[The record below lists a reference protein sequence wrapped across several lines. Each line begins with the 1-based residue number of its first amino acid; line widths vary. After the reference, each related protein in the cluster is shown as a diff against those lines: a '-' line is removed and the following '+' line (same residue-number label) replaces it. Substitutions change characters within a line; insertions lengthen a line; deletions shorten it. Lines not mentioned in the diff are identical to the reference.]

1 VRGVKRGVLVF
12 LLALQRLAWGA
23 GPVIGK
29 VEVVGGTTVS
39 QETVEY
45 YLGVAEGDPYDPQTI
60 AKNFH
65 RFWDSGL
72 LEDLKV
78 EVEELGEGKVKL
90 IVTVKERAKVTEF
103 EFKGNKKLATSTLK
117 EKLDTA
123 GISLRRNVPLR
134 TSELSRIRRTLL
146 EEYAKE
152 GYLSATVEPVV
163 EPVGPNTVKVTF
175 VVDEGAKVRIG
186 EIRFEGN
193 QVFTDA
199 RLRRA
204 MKKIKERS
212 LLRPWGKKIIW
223 NKENWGED
231 SENLK
236 KLYLN
241 HGYKD
246 VVIGEP
252 RVELVAKNPE
262 APTQAKKKYT
272 TVVTIPV
279 EEGRQYRMVSLRIEG
294 ATVFPEEKLRKLYE
308 LKLPSVYNY
317 SQVEAGNE
325 AVRTLYQ
332 SKGYIYAYTNQV
344 LLTREGTED
353 ELDVVVRVYEGD
365 RWRLGRLEFSGNTKT
380 QDKVLRREFRLFEGD
395 FMNMTA
401 FKRSVFKVNQLG
413 YFKLT
418 EDPVAFDFDAERKLV
433 NVTIKGQEVGRTDIQ
448 FGAGYSELDRFF
460 LQFMFNT
467 RNFLGRGETLGVSVQ
482 SGTRADTY
490 SLSFSEPYFLDK
502 RQFVGG
508 SIYKTNYDLLTQQR
522 DAKGLSAIW
531 GVNIGDF
538 STFSLSYG
546 YEDVFAKFAVVRTVP
561 AGGEPR
567 GPHRRPLP
575 PPYKDIPAPALY
587 FEQATGVTSAFT
599 PAFGFDSRDDPF
611 DPNQG
616 WSSFVRVRTAGG
628 ILGGDFNYVRPEAGV
643 SVFYPASRRVILA
656 ANLEGGYIRPFAGS
670 RIPLYDRYFLGGER
684 SLRGFSYYSVVP
696 RKANGEF
703 FLTPNGS
710 RMGGDRYLQLNLEYQ
725 IKLGGPLK
733 LIFFSDIGNTWHEQQ
748 GWQLGLLR
756 YSAGAELRI
765 TLPIFQAPL
774 RFIYGV
780 NLKPF
785 PDEKRTDFQFSIGS
799 TF

>member
-1 VRGVKRGVLVF
+1 MRGVKRGVLVF

-23 GPVIGK
+23 GPVTGK

-522 DAKGLSAIW
+522 HAKGLSAIW

>member
-1 VRGVKRGVLVF
+1 MRGVKRGVLVF
-12 LLALQRLAWGA
+12 LLALHRLAWGA

>member
-1 VRGVKRGVLVF
+1 MKWALGLWLVVLVPG
-12 LLALQRLAWGA
+12 LWASPPVVKEIRVEGGA
-23 GPVIGK
+23 
-29 VEVVGGTTVS
+29 TVN
-39 QETVEY
+39 EDTVEY
-45 YLGVAEGDPYDPQTI
+45 YLGVGVGDPFDEASI
-60 AKNFH
+60 AKNFR
-65 RFWDSGL
+65 RFWESGL
-72 LEDLKV
+72 LEDLRV
-78 EVEELGEGKVKL
+78 EVEDLPDGNVRL
-90 IVTVKERAKVTEF
+90 IVTVKERAKVTEYDF
-103 EFKGNKKLATSTLK
+103 RGNKKISTSTIK

-123 GISLRRNVPLR
+123 GVSLRRNVPLR
-134 TSELSRIRRTLL
+134 QSELNRIRRTLL

-152 GYLSATVEPVV
+152 GYLSASVEPVV
-163 EPVGPNTVKVTF
+163 EPVGPNQVKVTF
-175 VVDEGAKVRIG
+175 RIDEGAKVRIG

-193 QVFTDA
+193 QVFSDA

-212 LLRPWGKKIIW
+212 WVRPWGKKIIW
-223 NKENWGED
+223 NQENWGED

-241 HGYKD
+241 HGYRD

-252 RVELVAKNPE
+252 RVELVAKNPD
-262 APTQAKKKYT
+262 APTQAKKKFT

-279 EEGRQYRMVSLRIEG
+279 QEGRQYRMASLRIEG
-294 ATVFPEEKLRKLYE
+294 GTVFEEEKLRKLYE
-308 LKLPSVYNY
+308 VKLGSVYNY

-325 AVRTLYQ
+325 AVRTLYH
-332 SKGYIYAYTNQV
+332 SRGYIYAYTSQI
-344 LLTREGTED
+344 LQTREGTDD
-353 ELDVVVRVYEGD
+353 ELDVVIQIYEGD
-365 RWRLGRLEFSGNTKT
+365 RWRLGRLEFTGNSKT

-395 FMNMTA
+395 WMNMTA
-401 FKRSVFKVNQLG
+401 FKRSLFKVNQLG

-418 EDPVAFDFDAERKLV
+418 EDPVSFDFDQENRLV

-467 RNFLGRGETLGVSVQ
+467 RNFMGRGETLGVAVQ

-502 RQFVGG
+502 RMFIGG
-508 SIYKTNYDLLTQQR
+508 SIYKTAYDLLTQNR
-522 DAKGLSAIW
+522 DAKGVSAIW
-531 GVNIGDF
+531 GVSVGDF
-538 STFSLSYG
+538 ATFSLSYG
-546 YEDVFAKFAVVRTVP
+546 FEDVFAKFAVVRTVP

-567 GPHRRPLP
+567 IPHRRPLP
-575 PPYKDIPAPALY
+575 PPYPDMPAPSIYYETAS
-587 FEQATGVTSAFT
+587 GVTSAVT

-616 WSSFVRVRTAGG
+616 VSYFLRVRTAGG
-628 ILGGDFNYVRPEAGV
+628 VLGGDFSYVRPELGV
-643 SVFYPASRRVILA
+643 SVFYPLTRRYILA
-656 ANLEGGYIRPFAGS
+656 ANLEGGWIRPYNKS
-670 RIPLYDRYFLGGER
+670 QIPLYDRYFLGGER

-696 RKANGEF
+696 RKSNGDF

-725 IKLGGPLK
+725 VKLGGPLK
-733 LIFFSDIGNTWHEQQ
+733 FILFADVGNTWHEEQ

-780 NLKPF
+780 NLDPF
-785 PDEKRTDFQFSIGS
+785 PDEKRTDFQFSIGT

>member
-1 VRGVKRGVLVF
+1 VKRGVLVF
-12 LLALQRLAWGA
+12 LLALHRLAWGA

-39 QETVEY
+39 PETVEY

-163 EPVGPNTVKVTF
+163 EPVGPNAVKVTF

-193 QVFTDA
+193 QVFSDA

-212 LLRPWGKKIIW
+212 FLRPWGKKIIW

-294 ATVFPEEKLRKLYE
+294 ATVLPEEKLRKLYE

-433 NVTIKGQEVGRTDIQ
+433 NVSIKGQEVGRTDIQ

-460 LQFMFNT
+460 LQFAFNT

-522 DAKGLSAIW
+522 HAKGLSAIW

>member
-1 VRGVKRGVLVF
+1 MRGLNLGF
-12 LLALQRLAWGA
+12 LLLLFGAQLAA
-23 GPVIGK
+23 EQVTVK
-29 VEVVGGTTVS
+29 EVEVVGGTTINA
-39 QETVEY
+39 ETVEY
-45 YLGVAEGDPYDPQTI
+45 YLGVAVGDPFDEQTI
-60 AKNFH
+60 KKNFR

-78 EVEELGEGKVKL
+78 EVEKLPDGNVKL
-90 IVTVKERAKVTEF
+90 IVTVKERAKVSGY
-103 EFKGNKKLATSTLK
+103 EFKGNKKLSTSTLN
-117 EKLDTA
+117 EKLDAA

-134 TSELSRIRRTLL
+134 QSELNRIRRTLV

-152 GYLSATVEPVV
+152 GYLSVSVEPVL
-163 EPVGPNTVKVTF
+163 ESVGPNTVKVTF
-175 VVDEGAKVRIG
+175 LIDEGAKVRIE

-193 QVFTDA
+193 QVFSDA

-204 MKKIKERS
+204 MKKIKERTW
-212 LLRPWGKKIIW
+212 LRPWGKKIIW
-223 NKENWGED
+223 SQENWGED

-252 RVELVAKNPE
+252 RVELVAKNPD
-262 APTQAKKKYT
+262 APTQAKKRFV

-279 EEGRQYRMVSLRIEG
+279 QEGRQYRMASLKLEG
-294 ATVFPEEKLRKLYE
+294 ATVFTEDKLRKLYE
-308 LKLPSVYNY
+308 VKLGEVYNY

-325 AVRTLYQ
+325 AVRNLYQ
-332 SKGYIYAYTNQV
+332 SLGYIYAYTSQS
-344 LLTREGTED
+344 LMAREGSD
-353 ELDVVVRVYEGD
+353 EVDVVVHIYEGD

-395 FMNMTA
+395 WMNMTA

-418 EDPVAFDFDAERKLV
+418 EDPVAFDFDQERKLV

-460 LQFMFNT
+460 VQFMFNT
-467 RNFLGRGETLGVSVQ
+467 RNFLGRGESLGVAVQ

-490 SLSFSEPYFLDK
+490 SLSFTEPYFLD
-502 RQFVGG
+502 RRMFIGG
-508 SIYKTNYDLLTQQR
+508 SIYKTSYDLLSQQR

-531 GVNIGDF
+531 GVSVGDF
-538 STFSLSYG
+538 GTFSLSYG
-546 YEDVFAKFAVVRTVP
+546 YEDVLAKFAVVRTVP

-575 PPYKDIPAPALY
+575 PPYPDMPAPALY
-587 FEQATGVTSAFT
+587 FEEATGVTSAFT
-599 PAFGFDSRDDPF
+599 PAYGYDSRDDPF
-611 DPNQG
+611 DPNEG
-616 WSSFVRVRTAGG
+616 VSAFARIGTAGG
-628 ILGGDFNYVRPEAGV
+628 PLGGDFNYVRPEVGF
-643 SVFYPASRRVILA
+643 SLFKPLRRRVILA
-656 ANLEGGYIRPFAGS
+656 ANLEGGWIRPFGGS
-670 RIPLYDRYFLGGER
+670 SIPLFDRYFLGGER

-696 RKANGEF
+696 RKANGDF

-733 LIFFSDIGNTWHEQQ
+733 LIFFTDIGNTWHELQ

>member
-1 VRGVKRGVLVF
+1 VKRGVLVF
-12 LLALQRLAWGA
+12 LLALHRLAWGA

-39 QETVEY
+39 PETVEY

-163 EPVGPNTVKVTF
+163 EPVGPNAVKVTF

-193 QVFTDA
+193 QVFSDA

-365 RWRLGRLEFSGNTKT
+365 RWRLGRLEFSGNSKT

-522 DAKGLSAIW
+522 HAKGLSAIW

-575 PPYKDIPAPALY
+575 PPYKNIPAPALY